1 MPVLTVPQE
10 VFEILVP
17 KSGSVEDI
25 IAALI
30 KKAQLEAEATAGL
43 IRVYEIHS
51 NKIHRELNRENDVV
65 SITDYIQLVAE
76 RVPDEDLDVDANMFI
91 QAFHYHNDPNK
102 THGTPFKFRI
112 IEVSSRTT
120 SRLNRHSNSEQGEK
134 FSDTKKR
141 LEKRT
146 GIKGKNFDKIKFAV
160 VKRSTYVKPT
170 YLTDGM
176 YPTRSRGVPTD
187 IPRR

>member
-1 MPVLTVPQE
+1 MPQE

-17 KSGSVEDI
+17 KSGSVDDI

-30 KKAQLEAEATAGL
+30 KKAQLEAEATAGQ
-43 IRVYEIHS
+43 IRVYETHS
-51 NKIHRELNRENDVV
+51 NKIHRELNRENDVI

-76 RVPDEDLDVDANMFI
+76 RVPAEDLGVEGNMFI

-102 THGTPFKFRI
+102 SHGTPFKFRLI
-112 IEVSSRTT
+112 DVSLQTVL
-120 SRLNRHSNSEQGEK
+120 RLGRDSNSAKGEK

-146 GIKGKNFDKIKFAV
+146 GIKGKNFEKIKFSV
-160 VKRSTYVKPT
+160 VKRSTYVKPI

-176 YPTRSRGVPTD
+176 YPIQLSGEG
-187 IPRR
+187 